1 MFERFRSKDTEN
13 FAIELVR
20 EFSRRYPPGAPDA
33 SAQGSNRTAVFA
45 RAVDDLWSRVA
56 DFQRA
61 KRLGVYGKAK
71 FGTAFKYQLK
81 DLGYE
86 DELVDELVRTLLI
99 RMSGK

>member
-1 MFERFRSKDTEN
+1 MFEGLRSKDAEN

-20 EFSRRYPPGAPDA
+20 EFSRRYPPDAPQA
-33 SAQGSNRTAVFA
+33 PAQGAKRDAVFA
-45 RAVDDLWSRVA
+45 RAVDDLWGRVA

-81 DLGYE
+81 ELGYE
-86 DELVDELVRTLLI
+86 EELVDELVRTLLI

>member
-1 MFERFRSKDTEN
+1 MFERLRSKDAEN

-20 EFSRRYPPGAPDA
+20 EFSRRYPPDVSALGAPRTAAFA
-33 SAQGSNRTAVFA
+33 SAVDELWR
-45 RAVDDLWSRVA
+45 RAA

-61 KRLGVYGKAK
+61 KRLGIYGKAK

-81 DLGYE
+81 ELGYGE
-86 DELVDELVRTLLI
+86 DLVDELVRTLLI

>member
-1 MFERFRSKDTEN
+1 MFGLFGSKDAEN

-20 EFSRRYPPGAPDA
+20 DFSKRCPPA
-33 SAQGSNRTAVFA
+33 SLAKGSQSEAFA
-45 RAVDDLWSRVA
+45 RAVDDLWARVA

-71 FGTAFKYQLK
+71 FGTAFKYQLQ
-81 DLGYE
+81 DLGYSA
-86 DELVDELVRTLLI
+86 ELVDELLRTLLI

>member
-1 MFERFRSKDTEN
+1 MFERLRSKDAEN

-20 EFSRRYPPGAPDA
+20 EFSKRCPPDA
-33 SAQGSNRTAVFA
+33 LAQGAQRAAVFA

-56 DFQRA
+56 VFQRA

-81 DLGYE
+81 ELGYE
-86 DELVDELVRTLLI
+86 EELVDELVRTLLI

>member
-1 MFERFRSKDTEN
+1 MFERFRSKDAEN

-20 EFSRRYPPGAPDA
+20 EFSKRYPPVAP
-33 SAQGSNRTAVFA
+33 AQGTKRAEVFA
-45 RAVDDLWSRVA
+45 RAVDALWGRVA

-71 FGTAFKYQLK
+71 FGTAFKYQLME
-81 DLGYE
+81 LGYE
-86 DELVDELVRTLLI
+86 DEFVDELVRTLLV